1 MRRLGLL
8 ILLTACDLQPAK
20 QKEKPV
26 AAVAAT
32 PDAAVAVAPV
42 APVDAPIKP
51 IKATEECIAVGTHLA
66 KLVYEAMID
75 DEAKARQKDSEANT
89 IKSAAETCAKDK
101 WTLEGRT
108 CLLASKT
115 LQDTN
120 ACNVK
125 PPTE

>member
-8 ILLTACDLQPAK
+8 LLLAACDLQPGK
-20 QKEKPV
+20 PKEKPAPAPV
-26 AAVAAT
+26 AVT
-32 PDAAVAVAPV
+32 TDAAVAPA
-42 APVDAPIKP
+42 DAALKP
-51 IKATEECIAVGTHLA
+51 IKANEECIAVGTHLA
-66 KLVYEAMID
+66 KLVFEAMID
-75 DEAKARQKDSEANT
+75 DEAKAKQKENEANT
-89 IKSAAETCAKDK
+89 IKSTAETCAKDK

-115 LQDTN
+115 LQETN

>member
-1 MRRLGLL
+1 MRRLWLL
-8 ILLTACDLQPAK
+8 ILLLTACDLQPAK
-20 QKEKPV
+20 KQKEQPAASPV
-26 AAVAAT
+26 VAT
-32 PDAAVAVAPV
+32 PDAAVA
-42 APVDAPIKP
+42 PVDAPLKP
-51 IKATEECIAVGTHLA
+51 IKANEECIAVGTHLA

-75 DEAKARQKDSEANT
+75 DEAKAKQKESEANT